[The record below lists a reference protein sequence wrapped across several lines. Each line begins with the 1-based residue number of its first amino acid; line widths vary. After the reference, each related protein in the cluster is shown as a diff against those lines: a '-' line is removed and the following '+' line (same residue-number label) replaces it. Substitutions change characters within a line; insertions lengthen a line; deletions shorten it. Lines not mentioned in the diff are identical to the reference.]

1 MTPSK
6 ATPVSR
12 TIVRTSVF
20 VAVVLAVFLVP
31 FAFPPAKGISMS
43 YRVGFNNHVALLTL
57 LAGTLA
63 FALWTRGWGM
73 RLGSVERR
81 VRMGRPATLV
91 VGVAVVLPG
100 LLAVAMGLRAAWAGP
115 AGESNYFLDR
125 LAMVSL
131 GYVPF
136 RTMTFDYGPLMFYP
150 TVWVHG
156 LTRLTMGDSYVL
168 CWAAAWMLG
177 TALLWDTVRRLTGP
191 AAHRLGVFLVLFAL
205 WLPSILSGGL
215 NYTPLRYALAPWF
228 AVRVWQVQ
236 ARSVPHALLLA
247 FAGFVVALLYSP
259 EQGISLLLATLL
271 FFAVCVRGRAMVLP
285 LLAFAVASGAT
296 LLLAKHLGLLQ
307 TMFDF
312 GGGGYDFPLLLNTRT
327 LTMIALL
334 VLAGCV
340 VVRSLIDGAANRPE
354 VYLVAVALGLL
365 PSALGRADAGHL
377 LVNTVPAL
385 TVALLVLWRTPA
397 VRVPAMILS
406 VALAV
411 AATWTQTLP
420 GLYGVFG
427 PHLALH
433 LRQMLHRP
441 GSADTD
447 ATAAERAGLEQLL
460 QGSGQTNVLA
470 PLSYLQPATQAVPL
484 PIATGRFFGFGLVS
498 ERFVQAKL
506 DEIEQRDDRYL
517 LLPVGYKGFCW
528 TPDAPY
534 IRGVLRDVLQPWYVP
549 MVKHTGNA
557 AMPMCLYLRAHYAP
571 AALPPPEPGYVLVER
586 LKSDGSSR

>member
-1 MTPSK
+1 MTQSNT
-6 ATPVSR
+6 ALGTR
-12 TIVRTSVF
+12 NLVRAGVF
-20 VAVVLAVFLVP
+20 VAVVLAVFLLP

-43 YRVGFNNHVALLTL
+43 YRVGFDNHVALLTL
-57 LAGTLA
+57 LAGTLL

-73 RLGSVERR
+73 RLESVERR
-81 VRMGRPATLV
+81 VRMDRPAMLLV
-91 VGVAVVLPG
+91 GAAVILPG
-100 LLAVAMGLRAAWAGP
+100 LLAFAMGLRAAWAGP
-115 AGESNYFLDR
+115 VGEALYFLDR
-125 LAMVSL
+125 YAMVSL

-177 TALLWDTVRRLTGP
+177 TALLWDTVRRLAGP
-191 AAHRLGVFLVLFAL
+191 VGHRLGVFLVLFAL
-205 WLPSILSGGL
+205 WLPSIVSGGL
-215 NYTPLRYALAPWF
+215 NYTPLRYTLAPWF
-228 AVRVWQVQ
+228 AVQVWQVQ
-236 ARSVPHALLLA
+236 RRSIPRAIGLA
-247 FAGFVVALLYSP
+247 FVGFIVALLYSP
-259 EQGISLLLATLL
+259 EQGISLFLATLL
-271 FFAVCVRGRAMVLP
+271 FFAVCVRGRAVVMP
-285 LLAFAVASGAT
+285 LIAFAVACGAA
-296 LLLAKHLGLLQ
+296 LVLAKYLGLLQ

-327 LTMIALL
+327 VTMIALL

-340 VVRSLIDGAANRPE
+340 VVRSLFDGAASRPE

-377 LVNTVPAL
+377 FVNTVPAL
-385 TVALLVLWRTPA
+385 AVALLVLWRTPT
-397 VRVPAMILS
+397 VRVPAIVLS

-411 AATWTQTLP
+411 AATWTETLP

-427 PHLALH
+427 PHLAAH
-433 LRQMLHRP
+433 LRQMMHRP
-441 GSADTD
+441 GTGDTSAV
-447 ATAAERAGLEQLL
+447 AAERAGLERLL
-460 QGSGQTNVLA
+460 QGSTQTTVLA

-506 DEIEQRDDRYL
+506 DEIEQRGDQYL
-517 LLPVGYKGFCW
+517 LLPLGYEGFCW

-534 IRGVLRDVLQPWYVP
+534 IRGVLRGVLQPWYVP
-549 MVKHTGNA
+549 TVKHTGNA
-557 AMPMCLYLRAHYAP
+557 AMPMCLYLRTHYAP
-571 AALPPPEPGYVLVER
+571 AALPPPESGYVLVER
-586 LKSDGSSR
+586 LKSDRSSR